1 MVSNFDRIFAAIK
14 REAKTVASDR
24 GLDTDALVEI
34 LMAIVDTEDQYLR
47 KTLPRINQIVED
59 KIYDTAVAQMNKE
72 DSSC

>member
-14 REAKTVASDR
+14 REAKAVASDR
-24 GLDTDALVEI
+24 GLDTAALVEI